1 MRIIREKAAIME
13 RAEEKWIFCPVCE
26 AKTRLRL
33 LQKTVLWNF
42 PLFCP
47 KCKRKSIINARNYQI
62 ETIPPSA
69 RR

>member
-1 MRIIREKAAIME
+1 ME
-13 RAEEKWIFCPVCE
+13 RAEEKWIFCPVCG

-33 LQKTVLWNF
+33 LQKTALWNF

-47 KCKRKSIINARNYQI
+47 KCKRESIINARNYQI

>member
-1 MRIIREKAAIME
+1 ME
-13 RAEEKWIFCPVCE
+13 RAEEKWIFCPVCG
-26 AKTRLRL
+26 AKTR
-33 LQKTVLWNF
+33 LWNF

-47 KCKRKSIINARNYQI
+47 KCKRESIINARNYQI

>member
-1 MRIIREKAAIME
+1 MDLLPRMRGKNTAA
-13 RAEEKWIFCPVCE
+13 AA
-26 AKTRLRL
+26 AKDR
-33 LQKTVLWNF
+33 TVEL

-47 KCKRKSIINARNYQI
+47 KCKRESIINARNYQI